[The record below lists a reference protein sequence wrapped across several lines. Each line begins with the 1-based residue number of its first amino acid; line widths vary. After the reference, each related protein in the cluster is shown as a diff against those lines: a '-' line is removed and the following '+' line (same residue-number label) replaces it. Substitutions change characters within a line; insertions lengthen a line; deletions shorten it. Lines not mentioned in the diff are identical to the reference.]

1 MSGEG
6 ASMDWNFRKA
16 FDLLIRIRQ
25 HEQAE
30 QMLGQMLGYMKTL
43 LRETEGES
51 PPIIVSVQA
60 IRLRQR

>member
-6 ASMDWNFRKA
+6 ASTEWNFRKA
-16 FDLLIRIRQ
+16 FDLLLKMRR

-30 QMLGQMLGYMKTL
+30 QILGQMVGYMKTV
-43 LRETEGES
+43 LRETDGES

-60 IRLRQR
+60 IRLRQL